1 MYDGIAIT
9 NDWYVEPMF
18 YFIFLFYLRPILIR
32 KSTLQTSLSLVFYT
46 IASFIII
53 QKLKKSHSLPR
64 LEFYSGSAVV
74 CANTHE
80 SADGALATG
89 ITQVF
94 PDGHDH
100 NTRAKL
106 QSET

>member
-1 MYDGIAIT
+1 VCRTYVLFHLSVLFTT
-9 NDWYVEPMF
+9 NFDQKVHVTNK
-18 YFIFLFYLRPILIR
+18 L
-32 KSTLQTSLSLVFYT
+32 LSLVFYT

-64 LEFYSGSAVV
+64 LEFYSGSSVV

-80 SADGALATG
+80 FADRALATG